1 MIKTEQKIDLHTE
14 MWLQCKITLIYKLLD
29 ALTTQIDELQEILTN
44 KKKLKRWV
52 RL

>member
-1 MIKTEQKIDLHTE
+1 MEINQDMDLHTE
-14 MWLQCKITLIYKLLD
+14 MWMQCKITLIYKLLD